1 MVTFS
6 FEKDIARFHSAWSEW
21 KYSVYH
27 KDTPRHYNLSVQGFY
42 GSGKTEFLR
51 QFCEQNKDVV
61 YLNFKDLDSSTA
73 LAVFCKQILNG
84 ESAPDWVEAVENYKK
99 LTGARF
105 QVLFID
111 DDNNSAAY
119 KNFESAIQSV
129 KLHNHTL
136 VLHVKSFAPE
146 SEQKP
151 GNIKPRSIV
160 DFLLAFPD
168 YDKADIVRL
177 HSLTGGLP
185 AFAKELNAD
194 IPFEENLKI
203 LLNHDSAFSN
213 FAPSIL
219 QRLFRSPESY
229 HPILYSIA
237 CGKHRLSEI
246 AKDIGFPNN
255 KCGKY
260 LEALIK
266 AGLVRAQRESENSF
280 ARYFLTNSYIKSW
293 YLYIYKNRMLQ
304 ITDPQGLMSKVILTM
319 DKAIALP
326 SLEESCIRFIDNKYQ
341 IHNSWFID
349 RYVKGKTKPA
359 YLKHKD
365 GFRFKIDCIIEN
377 NGKTLVCVFPH
388 SFDEKITKEQ
398 LEHYINVSSNYGSL
412 CSEVS
417 LVVFSVNRFSDWC
430 VHQASVYDQLF
441 CVPLERLKY

>member
-1 MVTFS
+1 MS
-6 FEKDIARFHSAWSEW
+6 RA
-21 KYSVYH
+21 
-27 KDTPRHYNLSVQGFY
+27 L
-42 GSGKTEFLR
+42 LR
-51 QFCEQNKDVV
+51 NR
-61 YLNFKDLDSSTA
+61 N
-73 LAVFCKQILNG
+73 
-84 ESAPDWVEAVENYKK
+84 
-99 LTGARF
+99 R
-105 QVLFID
+105 
-111 DDNNSAAY
+111 
-119 KNFESAIQSV
+119 
-129 KLHNHTL
+129 
-136 VLHVKSFAPE
+136 E

-151 GNIKPRSIV
+151 GNIKLRSIV

-168 YDKADIVRL
+168 YDKADVIRL
-177 HSLTGGLP
+177 HGLTGGLP
-185 AFAKELNAD
+185 AVAKYLCAD

-203 LLNHDSAFSN
+203 LLKHDSAFSH

-266 AGLVRAQRESENSF
+266 AGLVKAHKESENSF

-377 NGKTLVCVFPH
+377 NGKTLVCVF
-388 SFDEKITKEQ
+388 DEKITKEQ
-398 LEHYINVSSNYGSL
+398 LEHYINVSSSYGSL

-430 VHQASVYDQLF
+430 VHQASVLDQLF
-441 CVPLERLKY
+441 CVTLERLKY

>member
-1 MVTFS
+1 MITFS
-6 FEKDIARFHSAWSEW
+6 FEKDIASLHSAWSEW

-51 QFCEQNKDVV
+51 QFCEQNKDAV
-61 YLNFKDLDSSTA
+61 YMNFKDLDSNTA
-73 LAVFCKQILNG
+73 LSVFCNQILDG
-84 ESAPDWVEAVENYKK
+84 ESAADWIEAVEKYKK
-99 LTGARF
+99 LTGTRF
-105 QVLFID
+105 RVLFID
-111 DDNNSAAY
+111 DDNGSAAY
-119 KNFESAIQSV
+119 KDFESAIQSV
-129 KLHNHTL
+129 KLHDHTL
-136 VLHVKSFAPE
+136 VLDVKSLAPE

-160 DFLLAFPD
+160 DFLLAFPN
-168 YDKADIVRL
+168 YDKADVIRL
-177 HSLTGGLP
+177 HGLTGGLP
-185 AFAKELNAD
+185 AVAKELDTD
-194 IPFEENLKI
+194 IPFEENLK
-203 LLNHDSAFSN
+203 LLLRHDSAFSH

-219 QRLFRSPESY
+219 QKLFRSPESY

-266 AGLVRAQRESENSF
+266 AGLVKAHKGTENGF

-304 ITDPQGLMSKVILTM
+304 ITNPQGLFNKVIESL

-326 SLEESCIRFIDNKYQ
+326 ALEESCIRFIDNKYK
-341 IHNSWFID
+341 IENGCFID
-349 RYVKGKTKPA
+349 HYVKGKTKPV

-398 LEHYINVSSNYGSL
+398 LEHYINVSCRYGSL

-430 VHQASVYDQLF
+430 VHQASILEQLF

>member
-1 MVTFS
+1 MIVFS

-27 KDTPRHYNLSVQGFY
+27 KDTPRHYNLAVQGFY
-42 GSGKTEFLR
+42 GCGKTEFLR
-51 QFCEQNKDVV
+51 QFCELNKDAV

-73 LAVFCKQILNG
+73 LAVFCKRILNG
-84 ESAPDWVEAVENYKK
+84 ERAPDWIEAVEKYKN

-111 DDNNSAAY
+111 DDNGSAAY
-119 KNFESAIQSV
+119 KDFESAIQSV
-129 KLHNHTL
+129 KLHDHTL

-151 GNIKPRSIV
+151 GNIKLRSIV

-168 YDKADIVRL
+168 YDKADVIRL
-177 HSLTGGLP
+177 HGLTGGLP
-185 AFAKELNAD
+185 AVAKYLCAD

-203 LLNHDSAFSN
+203 LLKHDSAFSH

-266 AGLVRAQRESENSF
+266 AGLVKAHKESENSF

-388 SFDEKITKEQ
+388 SFDEKITKE
-398 LEHYINVSSNYGSL
+398 HVSSSYGSL

-430 VHQASVYDQLF
+430 VHQASIYDQLF

>member
-1 MVTFS
+1 MIVFS

-27 KDTPRHYNLSVQGFY
+27 KDTPRHYDLAVQGFY
-42 GSGKTEFLR
+42 GCGKTEFLR
-51 QFCEQNKDVV
+51 QFCELNKDAV

-73 LAVFCKQILNG
+73 LAVFCKRILNG
-84 ESAPDWVEAVENYKK
+84 ERAPDWIEAVKMYKK
-99 LTGARF
+99 LTSARF

-111 DDNNSAAY
+111 DDNGSAAY
-119 KNFESAIQSV
+119 KDFESAIESI
-129 KLHNHTL
+129 KLHDHTL

-160 DFLLAFPD
+160 DFLIAFPD

-185 AFAKELNAD
+185 AVAKYLCAD

-203 LLNHDSAFSN
+203 LLRHDSSFSN

-293 YLYIYKNRMLQ
+293 YLYIYKNRMQQ
-304 ITDPQGLMSKVILTM
+304 ITDPQGLMSKVIKTM

-326 SLEESCIRFIDNKYQ
+326 ALE
-341 IHNSWFID
+341 
-349 RYVKGKTKPA
+349 
-359 YLKHKD
+359 
-365 GFRFKIDCIIEN
+365 
-377 NGKTLVCVFPH
+377 
-388 SFDEKITKEQ
+388 
-398 LEHYINVSSNYGSL
+398 
-412 CSEVS
+412 
-417 LVVFSVNRFSDWC
+417 
-430 VHQASVYDQLF
+430 
-441 CVPLERLKY
+441 

>member
-1 MVTFS
+1 MITFS
-6 FEKDIARFHSAWSEW
+6 FEKDIASLHNAWNEW
-21 KYSVYH
+21 KHSVYQ
-27 KDTPRHYNLSVQGFY
+27 KDVPHHYNLSVQGFY

-51 QFCEQNKDVV
+51 QFCEQNKDAA
-61 YLNFKDLDSSTA
+61 YLSFKDLNCTTA
-73 LAVFCKQILNG
+73 LAVFCDQILNG
-84 ESAPDWVEAVENYKK
+84 ENAADWIKAVEKYKN
-99 LTGARF
+99 LTGGRF

-111 DDNNSAAY
+111 DDSRSAAY
-119 KNFESAIQSV
+119 KDFESAIRSV

-136 VLHVKSFAPE
+136 VLPVKTFAPK

-160 DFLLAFPD
+160 DFLTAFPD
-168 YDKADIVRL
+168 YDKADVIRL
-177 HSLTGGLP
+177 HGLTGGLP
-185 AFAKELNAD
+185 AVAKELCAD

-203 LLNHDSAFSN
+203 LLSHDSAFSN
-213 FAPSIL
+213 FAQSIM
-219 QRLFRSPESY
+219 QKLFRSPESY
-229 HPILYSIA
+229 HPILYGIA

-266 AGLVRAQRESENSF
+266 AGLVKAHRESENSF

-304 ITDPQGLMSKVILTM
+304 ITNPQGLFNTVIKSLDM
-319 DKAIALP
+319 AIALP
-326 SLEESCIRFIDNKYQ
+326 ALEESCIRFIDNKYK
-341 IHNSWFID
+341 IENGLFID
-349 RYVKGKTKPA
+349 RYVKGKTKPV

-365 GFRFKIDCIIEN
+365 GFRFKLDCIIERH
-377 NGKTLVCVFPH
+377 GKTLVCVFPH

-398 LEHYINVSSNYGSL
+398 MEHYINVSCRYGSL
-412 CSEVS
+412 CNEVS
-417 LVVFSVNRFSDWC
+417 LVVFSANRFSDWC